1 MGQAPIADQMSDE
14 ATDTACKQGY
24 WQKPY
29 SWGYAY
35 ARSILSISAPASS
48 VTRRNV
54 SSLVKLTFTDA
65 RPPLTVRVHGAR
77 GGKKMPPAQ
86 RRTLRWYRWCSF
98 SREQRLRQTGETKC
112 ICDELQKHRITRQ
125 EDAAAAQRRQRSQHP
140 KWRATANRTG
150 RHASIN
156 GGARLPA
163 VQPHVDEPNGI
174 TCDSFVLSGFLQSAL
189 EYAQPTTGPM

>member
-1 MGQAPIADQMSDE
+1 MQVRLLAKTLFLGVRVCTKYSIYQRARLISYTIKCIVFGETYFYRRKAAPHGQN
-14 ATDTACKQGY
+14 
-24 WQKPY
+24 
-29 SWGYAY
+29 
-35 ARSILSISAPASS
+35 ARSE
-48 VTRRNV
+48 
-54 SSLVKLTFTDA
+54 
-65 RPPLTVRVHGAR
+65 

-112 ICDELQKHRITRQ
+112 ICDELQKHRIMRQ

-174 TCDSFVLSGFLQSAL
+174 ASDSFVLSGLLPSAL
-189 EYAQPTTGPM
+189 DSAQPTTGPT